1 MLELQR
7 GGLLALA
14 LEQETVATARVFKG
28 GGPWFKNYIWIF
40 NGITIYQPTNSK
52 IKQEHLKIQSYA

>member
-1 MLELQR
+1 MKITQYICRQKKKCTILLELQR

-28 GGPWFKNYIWIF
+28 GGPWFKNYI
-40 NGITIYQPTNSK
+40 
-52 IKQEHLKIQSYA
+52 